1 MALED
6 AVVLAES
13 LDAGGGS
20 LDASLRAFEQ
30 RRYPRAKLVQDVS
43 RAILE
48 TEMSI
53 NADNYDDAVQAM
65 RAHLPEQNR
74 QVDRLLDAPA

>member
-13 LDAGGGS
+13 LDAGGS
-20 LDASLRAFEQ
+20 LDDRLRAFEQ